1 MAQQQR
7 ATAGDASR
15 IAPAQDDDLAERL
28 FGLAAWLTMSAV
40 ALAYVVM
47 WGRNLPYQDDW
58 ELVPVLTGQVP
69 WTFSW
74 LLDQTME
81 HRYVLGRALLY
92 PIFKL
97 GGSDYRAPMLCDVL
111 LLSGIAFAALRTAW
125 HVRGKAAFA
134 DAVLPILLLH
144 LGHGENLIFFV
155 QLYFVL
161 PSCLLM
167 VALFLLVRESWR
179 QRGGAIALAAI
190 TVAMPLCGGMG
201 LLWLPA
207 LAAWLLMAA
216 YAQRA
221 QRDGVSRLFLGAVIV
236 AIVEA
241 ALVCVHLVFP
251 EHFGQFPRTPAR
263 VLGTALEV
271 LSVSF
276 GPPTAPLYGFGAL
289 VAVVAAAAA
298 LSLMR
303 RASRTADLRAWG
315 LVAVIATGALVAFGI
330 GWGRS
335 VMGPGNGAASR
346 YVLLTVPAT
355 CALYYAA
362 ALYGGALLGRTAQ
375 TAMLCFAC
383 ALLPLNATTGLA
395 YARSRAAAADALVR
409 DVRAELPVPALAQR
423 YTPSIYPNYEV
434 LAAQLEGLRA
444 AQEGPYRGLPPPR
457 AARACRAVALAPA
470 SATQTFDLAADA
482 TGWRSL
488 GEDPNLVFEL
498 AQPQR
503 VCAVRIDYAVEHAG
517 DGPVIGQLYWAD
529 TSRGTD
535 FVEAERNTTWLAAAG
550 RHSETVWIYATI
562 NRFRFDPDK
571 QPGHVRIDA
580 LSLLVE
586 E

>member
-7 ATAGDASR
+7 ATAGDAAR

-97 GGSDYRAPMLCDVL
+97 GGSAYRAPMLCDVL
-111 LLSGIAFAALRTAW
+111 LLSGIAFAALR
-125 HVRGKAAFA
+125 
-134 DAVLPILLLH
+134 ILLLH
-144 LGHGENLIFFV
+144 LGHGEGLIFFV

-207 LAAWLLMAA
+207 LAAWLLLAA

-221 QRDGVSRLFLGAVIV
+221 QRGGVSRLFLGAVLV
-236 AIVEA
+236 AIVAA

-276 GPPTAPLYGFGAL
+276 GPQTAPLYGFGAL
-289 VAVVAAAAA
+289 VAVVAAA
-298 LSLMR
+298 
-303 RASRTADLRAWG
+303 
-315 LVAVIATGALVAFGI
+315 
-330 GWGRS
+330 
-335 VMGPGNGAASR
+335 
-346 YVLLTVPAT
+346 
-355 CALYYAA
+355 
-362 ALYGGALLGRTAQ
+362 
-375 TAMLCFAC
+375 
-383 ALLPLNATTGLA
+383 
-395 YARSRAAAADALVR
+395 
-409 DVRAELPVPALAQR
+409 
-423 YTPSIYPNYEV
+423 
-434 LAAQLEGLRA
+434 
-444 AQEGPYRGLPPPR
+444 
-457 AARACRAVALAPA
+457 
-470 SATQTFDLAADA
+470 
-482 TGWRSL
+482 
-488 GEDPNLVFEL
+488 
-498 AQPQR
+498 
-503 VCAVRIDYAVEHAG
+503 
-517 DGPVIGQLYWAD
+517 
-529 TSRGTD
+529 
-535 FVEAERNTTWLAAAG
+535 
-550 RHSETVWIYATI
+550 
-562 NRFRFDPDK
+562 
-571 QPGHVRIDA
+571 
-580 LSLLVE
+580 
-586 E
+586 